1 MSTTMSSKKILP
13 GLAAATAIGAM
24 GFLPIAPAA
33 QAAPKPCTWYGFD
46 GEFPVRGLGQTG
58 ATGWT
63 VTFNSTGSK
72 ASGSALAVFDDGGT
86 VYGTVSGG
94 IDGRAVNLSITW
106 NNKPNNVWTLTGTVE
121 DDGLVHNGGPSSW
134 TSSRPLKCIDP
145 DIKIN
150 QLPGPIVTA
159 PEAPAPQAPPAQPEP
174 PAGPKTA
181 TVVGEP
187 VDVYSARAHE
197 GGKVIGVL
205 PVGTQVQL
213 GGACQPQDWCQVSGN
228 AVPNGQGWVWGH
240 LQL

>member
-1 MSTTMSSKKILP
+1 MSTTFSKKILP
-13 GLAAATAIGAM
+13 GLAAVAAIGAM
-24 GFLPIAPAA
+24 GFLSHAPAVH
-33 QAAPKPCTWYGFD
+33 AAPKACAQYGFD
-46 GEFPVRGLGQTG
+46 GEFPVRGLGQAG

-63 VTFNSTGSK
+63 VTFNSSGSA
-72 ASGSALAVFDDGGT
+72 ASGSALVVFDDGGT

-94 IDGRAVNLSITW
+94 IEGRNVNLSITW
-106 NNKPNNVWTLTGTVE
+106 NNKPNNVWTLTGTVD

-134 TSSRPLKCIDP
+134 TSSRALKCMDL
-145 DIKIN
+145 DIETTPR
-150 QLPGPIVTA
+150 PGPIDTA
-159 PEAPAPQAPPAQPEP
+159 PEPAPQPPPAP

-181 TVVGEP
+181 TVVGES

-213 GGACQPQDWCQVSGN
+213 VGACQPQDWCQVSGN